1 MRPSKL
7 AVYRKKKGLT
17 QEHLAE
23 LSGVTTRTIQRIE
36 KGSVVPHIQTLKILA
51 GCLEIDPELL
61 MDEAEGNLA
70 GAEGASQHQHDA
82 KSHSS
87 IAPLFHLAALI
98 GLSLPI
104 LNIILPFVLWLII
117 RNQNQDYDHQ
127 GKQVLNFQLSM
138 SMLLFPA
145 IAVMVWY
152 FPIGFPLT
160 AIIYLFMVIM
170 TLVNTYRSVKV
181 IPVKYPMS
189 YRFF

>member
-7 AVYRKKKGLT
+7 AIYRRKKGLT

-61 MDEAEGNLA
+61 MDGPEGSVERPQQQQQQQDL
-70 GAEGASQHQHDA
+70 
-82 KSHSS
+82 KSNSS
-87 IAPLFHLAALI
+87 IVPLFHLAALI

-104 LNIILPFVLWLII
+104 LNIILPFVLWLLI
-117 RNQNQDYDHQ
+117 RHQNHEYDRQ

-145 IAVMVWY
+145 IGVMVWY
-152 FPIGFPLT
+152 FPLGFPLT
-160 AIIYLFMVIM
+160 AIIYVFMVIM
-170 TLVNTYRSVKV
+170 TLVNVYRSVKV
-181 IPVKYPMS
+181 IPVNYPLS